1 MPTSRTTA
9 DRRPRP
15 VPERGFT
22 LVETLVALLLLGL
35 VGLALVRFQ
44 TMQIAASG
52 RLALGAAAQLEAD
65 NRAVDFQVAGDVPR
79 GPVSGTSSNLGR
91 TWFWTATPGPS
102 PDPARLPEA
111 VVIAITVAAKPGDA
125 PLARRTVVRVPR

>member
-9 DRRPRP
+9 DKPRRA
-15 VPERGFT
+15 EGGFT

-44 TMQIAASG
+44 TVQIAASG
-52 RLALGAAAQLEAD
+52 RLALGAGAQLEAD

-79 GPVSGTSSNLGR
+79 GPVSGVSSNLGR

-102 PDPARLPEA
+102 PDPAHLPEA
-111 VVIAITVAAKPGDA
+111 VAIAITVGLGPGSA
-125 PLARRTVVRVPR
+125 PLAQRTVVRVPR